1 MQCMAQILE
10 DFNTKGIFPSDEKMA
25 EALGVKPTDSK
36 VFDLELDLI
45 NMAQDNPNHPYH
57 PMVNP
62 NCYLGS
68 YLFSLN

>member
-1 MQCMAQILE
+1 MAQILE
-10 DFNTKGIFPSDEKMA
+10 DFNTKGIFPSDTKMA
-25 EALGVKPTDSK
+25 EALEVNPTDWE

-57 PMVNP
+57 PNVNP
-62 NCYLGS
+62 NYWLTQTT

>member
-1 MQCMAQILE
+1 
-10 DFNTKGIFPSDEKMA
+10 MA

-62 NCYLGS
+62 NYYLGS

>member
-62 NCYLGS
+62 NYYLGS

>member
-1 MQCMAQILE
+1 MKMQCMAQILE

-45 NMAQDNPNHPYH
+45 NIKDYSTGLN
-57 PMVNP
+57 
-62 NCYLGS
+62 GS
-68 YLFSLN
+68 GFKGDRAF